1 MLSAGDL
8 QALIE
13 FCPESPVLSVYF
25 DLDPGA
31 GAADM
36 QRLRLRQMLK
46 PFEEPAADDVKAI
59 LRFMDHAYDWS
70 ARSLALFSCQAEGF
84 LRSFTLSIPL
94 RSRARWLDRPYVKP
108 LAGLIDRYGDL
119 GIAAVDQQGA
129 RFFHFHLG
137 ELIEQEGALGEEVR
151 HIKRGGGSQ
160 AAGRRGGAP
169 GQASNVEEVAER
181 NLRQAG
187 RQAAAFFSRTRCRRL
202 LLGGTDQNVAA
213 FIPHLPKAWQAQISG
228 SFAVE
233 LAAGHKEILSRAM
246 AVLERAE
253 HEREQQLVQQLL
265 TSSAKGAD
273 GVLSLGETLA
283 AASAGRV
290 YTLIVLDGLRAPGFR
305 CRQCGHLSADPVEIC
320 PFCGGPLGQI
330 EDAVEMAV
338 QDVLRSGGEV
348 EIVAH
353 SEALAAAG
361 GIGGML
367 RY

>member
-13 FCPESPVLSVYF
+13 FCPESPVLSVYI

-46 PFEEPAADDVKAI
+46 PFEETAADDVMAI

-84 LRSFTLSIPL
+84 FRSFKLSIPL
-94 RSRARWLDRPYVKP
+94 RSRARRLDRPYVKP
-108 LAGLIDRYGDL
+108 LAGLIDRYGNL
-119 GIAAVDQQGA
+119 GIVIVAQKQA

-137 ELIEQEGALGEEVR
+137 ELAEQEGVVGEEVR

-160 AAGRRGGAP
+160 ASGSRGGGP
-169 GQASNVEEVAER
+169 GPTGHVDEVAER
-181 NLRQAG
+181 NLRQAA
-187 RQAAAFFSRTRCRRL
+187 RQAAAFFSRTACQRL
-202 LLGGTDQNVAA
+202 LVGGTDENVAA
-213 FIPHLPKAWQAQISG
+213 FIPHLPKKMQALISG

-233 LAAGHKEILSRAM
+233 ITAGHNEILSRAM
-246 AVLERAE
+246 TVLELAE
-253 HEREQQLVQQLL
+253 RQREEQLVQQLL
-265 TSSAKGAD
+265 TSSAKGAG
-273 GVLSLGETLA
+273 GVIGLAETLPA
-283 AASAGRV
+283 VSAGRA

-305 CRQCGHLSADPVEIC
+305 CHQCGHLLSEPTEIC
-320 PFCGGPLGQI
+320 PFCGGALGRI
-330 EDAVEMAV
+330 EDAVEMVV
-338 QDVLRSGGEV
+338 QDVLKAGGEV
-348 EIVAH
+348 EIVAR
-353 SEALAAAG
+353 SPALAAAG
-361 GIGGML
+361 GIGAML